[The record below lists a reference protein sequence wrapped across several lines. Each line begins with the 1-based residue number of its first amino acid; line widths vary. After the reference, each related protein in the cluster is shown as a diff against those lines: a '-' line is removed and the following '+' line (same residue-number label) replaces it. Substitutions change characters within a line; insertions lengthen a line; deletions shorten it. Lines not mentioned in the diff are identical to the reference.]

1 MFKLDQNYV
10 YVKVYANR
18 FELHDIK
25 TARHIRVDAIP
36 NFTTARQLIGDYSVA
51 ENTLREGMKK
61 LYTKRLFAPSPLM
74 VIQPME
80 KTKGGL
86 SEVEERVLHEL
97 GFSAGARKTVVWIGN
112 KLTNREVIHKF
123 KGDYKSKQID

>member
-18 FELHDIK
+18 FEIHDIK
-25 TARHIRVDAIP
+25 TAKHIRVDAMP
-36 NFTTARQLIGDYSVA
+36 AFTKGRQLIAQYSVA
-51 ENTLREGMKK
+51 EDTLRNGMRK
-61 LYTKRLFAPSPLM
+61 LFANRLFTPSPLM

-80 KTKGGL
+80 KTNGGL
-86 SEVEERVLHEL
+86 SEVEERVLREL
-97 GFSAGARKTVVWIGN
+97 AASAGARKVVVWVGN

-123 KGDYKSKQID
+123 K